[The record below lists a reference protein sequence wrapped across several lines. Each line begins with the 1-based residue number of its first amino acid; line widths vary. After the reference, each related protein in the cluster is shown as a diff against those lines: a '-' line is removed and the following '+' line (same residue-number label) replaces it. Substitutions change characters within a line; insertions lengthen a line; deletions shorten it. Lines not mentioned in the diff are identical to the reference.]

1 MKYNCFTASKIALPL
16 IILSSQ
22 PLAVFAKDEI
32 KLGNDGGLEL
42 SITANRRLQQANQ
55 SLAAVTVIT
64 KKEIENTQATEITE
78 LLKRVPGLS
87 IQNSGGRGKATSVHL
102 RGTNSSHVLVLLDG
116 IKIGSATLGSVA
128 FQDIP
133 LDTIERIE
141 VVRGPRSALYG
152 SEAIGGVI
160 QIFTKKGGTGFHP
173 AISIKAGSHK
183 AKGVDIA
190 VSGGKNNSWYQLNA
204 GSEKT
209 DGFDSRYLKFGQPDT
224 ETDKDG
230 YRREHVSL
238 GLGHQFANSAAMQ
251 MTLQQSKG
259 NNEFDGSGNDH
270 ANYKR
275 QLVSGKLQIPLGL
288 KTKAQLQLGQSR
300 DESDSSSGG
309 FVSTFN
315 TKRNTASL
323 QLDHTLGVSGALIGG
338 IDWQKDKIDTTTAY
352 TKNSRKNTGIFAS
365 YQNRFKQFDIE
376 ASARQDDNQQFGN
389 KTTGSFAVGYHL
401 NNSTRLSVS
410 YGTAFKAPTFNDL
423 YYPESQYSVGN
434 PNIRAESSKNLEFGI
449 QGNLGSANWG
459 VNLFQNKVD
468 NLINW
473 APRADGKWSPSNVD
487 QAKIEGLE
495 ASYTVNINQWKIDS
509 SASFINAKNDK
520 GKNKGKYLRYRPK
533 QILNLDISRQLGRWN
548 IGSGIHAESNRYTNQ
563 DNTDSLAGFATLDLR
578 AGYAVAKNWSVG
590 VKLANALDK
599 KYETNKGYNQDGINA
614 MLTVKY
620 APK

>member
-1 MKYNCFTASKIALPL
+1 MKYNCFTASKIAFPL
-16 IILSSQ
+16 IILSSL
-22 PLAVFAKDEI
+22 PAVVFAKDEI
-32 KLGNDGGLEL
+32 KLGSDGGLEL
-42 SITANRRLQQANQ
+42 SITANRRLQELNQ

-64 KKEIENTQATEITE
+64 KKEIENTQATNISE

-116 IKIGSATLGSVA
+116 VKIGSATLGSVS
-128 FQDIP
+128 FEDIP
-133 LDTIERIE
+133 VDTIERIE

-160 QIFTKKGGTGFHP
+160 QIFTKKGGAGFHP
-173 AISIKAGSHK
+173 AVTIRAGSHK

-190 VSGGKNNSWYQLNA
+190 VSGGKNSSWYQLNA

-238 GLGHQFANSAAMQ
+238 GLGHQFANHAAMQ
-251 MTLQQSKG
+251 MNLQQSKG
-259 NNEFDGSGNDH
+259 RNEFDGSGNDY
-270 ANYKR
+270 ADYKH

-300 DESDSSSGG
+300 DDSDSSSSG

-315 TKRNTASL
+315 TKRNIASL
-323 QLDHTLGVSGALIGG
+323 QLERTLGASGALIGG
-338 IDWQKDKIDTTTAY
+338 IDWQKDKIDTSIAY
-352 TKNSRKNTGIFAS
+352 TKNSRRNTGVFAS
-365 YQNRFKQFDIE
+365 YQNRFNKFDIE
-376 ASARQDDNQQFGN
+376 ASARQDDNQQFGK

-401 NNSTRLSVS
+401 NNGTRLSVS

-423 YYPESQYSVGN
+423 YYPESQYSVSN

-449 QGNLGSANWG
+449 QGSLASANWG
-459 VNLFQNKVD
+459 VSLFQNKVD
-468 NLINW
+468 NLISW
-473 APRADGKWSPSNVD
+473 APRADGKWSPSNID

-495 ASYTVNINQWKIDS
+495 ASYSANLGQWKIDS
-509 SASFINAKNDK
+509 SAAFMNAKNDK
-520 GKNKGKYLRYRPK
+520 GKYKGKYLRYRPK
-533 QILNLDISRQLGRWN
+533 KILNLEISRHLGRWN
-548 IGSGIHAESNRYTNQ
+548 IGSGIHAESGRYTNQ
-563 DNTDSLAGFATLDLR
+563 ENSDSLAGFATLDVR
-578 AGYAVAKNWSVG
+578 AEYAVAKNWSVG

-614 MLTVKY
+614 MLSIKY